1 MQNAELRTRT
11 TRLRPC
17 WVKFA
22 EPGRAPIKNVKEL
35 RAALEANPSL
45 ASDVIQQARQGAERE
60 LGSGS
65 NYTSIHTF
73 KDLLNEAGFANHGIG
88 REILP
93 PAWEPTLARPDDPI
107 RTKGVFVEEPSTVDV
122 LKKLLGMKGGRSGYS
137 ASLGSKASLGSWMEK
152 QKGISGLAAEQ
163 VGKLTNVPDG
173 LKGLKIPGATA
184 TMDIE
189 QAPELYRRLLRP
201 SIKGRVPIP
210 VQLGLLGAGVIG
222 ANEIQKRVMGN

>member
-1 MQNAELRTRT
+1 
-11 TRLRPC
+11 
-17 WVKFA
+17 
-22 EPGRAPIKNVKEL
+22 
-35 RAALEANPSL
+35 
-45 ASDVIQQARQGAERE
+45 
-60 LGSGS
+60 
-65 NYTSIHTF
+65 
-73 KDLLNEAGFANHGIG
+73 
-88 REILP
+88 
-93 PAWEPTLARPDDPI
+93 
-107 RTKGVFVEEPSTVDV
+107 
-122 LKKLLGMKGGRSGYS
+122 
-137 ASLGSKASLGSWMEK
+137 MEK